1 MPEKN
6 KETVGKVN
14 KAFSEGNFDAFFD
27 FCADDLVFT
36 IIGDRSVKGKEAAR
50 QFMRSMAAESPQP
63 PKITSVGPLIAAG
76 PIVAALAGVGSGG
89 VVGGLIGAFAG
100 MGIPEFEAKRYEG
113 LVKEGG
119 LLLSVHCDN
128 GDWADKAKVLLK
140 RTGAEDVSS
149 AGEASADYAK
159 TDKPMKRGASAT

>member
-63 PKITSVGPLIAAG
+63 PKITSVGPLIADG
-76 PIVAALAGVGSGG
+76 DFVASRGNMTMKDKDG
-89 VVGGLIGAFAG
+89 
-100 MGIPEFEAKRYEG
+100 
-113 LVKEGG
+113 KEGHY
-119 LLLSVHCDN
+119 SYCDIYHFR
-128 GDWADKAKVLLK
+128 GDKIADLNSFIV
-140 RTGAEDVSS
+140 
-149 AGEASADYAK
+149 K
-159 TDKPMKRGASAT
+159 TDTQTKTSGAGR